1 MSSRHV
7 RAKNPVL
14 AIVIGILVLA
24 ALGGGGYW
32 YFLQQQAEA
41 QATNDA
47 HAAATSVAQLAIDA
61 VQTATSDS
69 IQATSQAA
77 TDVAQATKTAQDA
90 EIERQYQ
97 AAVAYQSAADY
108 AQARTALRELIAAQ
122 PGYKDTADRLR
133 QVNETLTEAYY
144 QQGVAAV
151 KEKVWG
157 DALKNFDLALEI
169 TPNYKDIAAQR
180 AIANRELNTT
190 PTPEPSATPAPSATP
205 DPSAVATVE
214 PTASKA
220 NVTATAKPASDVA
233 FRDTFDVTM
242 SDKWQTVNPGLSVVD
257 GHLAGSNGFLL
268 YKPAG
273 NDYTLATKVLGK
285 RFAVIFRSDGKDGYT
300 FYCKDGNC
308 EWRTFRDGRPDSC
321 CNTYSSLSSS
331 FASAAL
337 ADKAPHILTIE
348 VRGKEFTAYVDGDS
362 FLSIRDGS
370 FTAGSVGLWVGDWT
384 TFDNFEVTL
393 H

>member
-7 RAKNPVL
+7 RANNPVL
-14 AIVIGILVLA
+14 AIVIGILVIA

-32 YFLQQQAEA
+32 YVMQQQAEA
-41 QATNDA
+41 QAQQTAD
-47 HAAATSVAQLAIDA
+47 AAATSA
-61 VQTATSDS
+61 VQSATDAAQTAADAA
-69 IQATSQAA
+69 IQATNQAA
-77 TDVAQATKTAQDA
+77 TAVVQATAASKDA

-97 AAVAYQSAADY
+97 AAVAYQAAADY
-108 AQARTALRELIAAQ
+108 VQARTALRELIAAQ

-180 AIANRELNTT
+180 AIANRELSTT

-242 SDKWQTVNPGLSVVD
+242 SDKWQTVNPGLSVVSGQLVGSD
-257 GHLAGSNGFLL
+257 GFIL
-268 YKPAG
+268 YKPTS
-273 NDYTLATKVLGK
+273 NDYTLATKVSGK
-285 RFAVIFRSDGKDGYT
+285 RFAIVFRSDGKEGYV
-300 FYCKDGNC
+300 FYCEAGNC
-308 EWRTFRDGRPDSC
+308 RWRTLRYGNPYNGS
-321 CNTYSSLSSS
+321 NLSSS

-337 ADKAPHILTIE
+337 ADNTAHVVTIE

-362 FLSIRDGS
+362 FISIRDGT
-370 FTAGSVGLWVGDWT
+370 FTAGNVGLWVGVWT

>member
-190 PTPEPSATPAPSATP
+190 PTPEPSATLAPSATP
-205 DPSAVATVE
+205 DPAATAAAT
-214 PTASKA
+214 PAPSKA
-220 NVTATAKPASDVA
+220 DVTVTAAPASDIA

-242 SDKWQTVNPGLSVVD
+242 SDKWQIVKKGLSVVD
-257 GHLAGSNGFLL
+257 GQLVGNEGFLI
-268 YKPAG
+268 YKPG
-273 NDYTLATKVLGK
+273 SDNYTLTTRVASK
-285 RFAVIFRSDGKDGYT
+285 RFAIVFRSDGKVGYS
-300 FYCKDGNC
+300 FHCRDGNC
-308 EWRTFRDGRPDSC
+308 WWLNFWNGYDS
-321 CNTYSSLSSS
+321 NNELSRSV
-331 FASAAL
+331 FSAAL
-337 ADKAPHILTIE
+337 ADGKPHTLTID
-348 VRGKEFTAYVDGDS
+348 VRGVDFLAYVDGDLLVS
-362 FLSIRDGS
+362 VRDDTHS
-370 FTAGSVGLWVGDWT
+370 TGSVGLWVGDQT